1 MMFLRKQ
8 HSQTKEMSCLME
20 PKGNQVVENSV
31 QELARI
37 YQPTNIRKFVKEYIK
52 KYCIPGGYEEALV
65 HLVEVQMQN
74 LKHP

>member
-1 MMFLRKQ
+1 MA
-8 HSQTKEMSCLME
+8 

-52 KYCIPGGYEEALV
+52 KYGIPGGYEEALI